1 MGNFVDHVKITC
13 KAGNGGNGSMS
24 FHREKFVLN
33 GGPDGGDGGNGGNVC
48 FYADLNMHTLLDFR
62 FKSKYTAENGVDGA
76 AGNCTG
82 KRGEDLIIKVP
93 VGTVIRE
100 AESGAVVADMDTA
113 GETRTILH
121 GGRGGWGNRH
131 FATPTRQ
138 APNFAKPG
146 IKTEVQT
153 FLLELKTIA
162 DVGLVGYPNVGKST
176 ILSVVTSAKPKIGN
190 YHFTTLTP
198 NLGIVRRHGKDIVLA
213 DIPGLIEGAAD
224 GAGLGHDFLRHVER
238 TRLLL
243 HVLDIAGSE
252 GRDPVE
258 DFDQIN
264 HELANYGELAERPQI
279 VVCNKSDLPDSEENV
294 ARLKAHLAEL
304 GLDYPVFVVS
314 AATHQGFDALLDKT
328 GDMLEALPPIV
339 HFEEE
344 VSYDDSVK
352 PGTFEIVRDG
362 AVFEVVGSSMQ
373 RLIDSVNFDDEES
386 MSWFHRTLRKWGVI
400 DALRKAGAH
409 LQHSFYLLYPRHF
422 HGGPILQYHNHIM
435 TRLCK
440 HLNQLV
446 LFFRQSHMGAI
457 IPLRFKAFRQASKH
471 HHYIRI
477 LGHTKS
483 FFSFCNDSS
492 TFNRKAFA
500 IGYIFLKSDSLAQ
513 ILPRRV
519 HRGRINMRAAS
530 SLIAGS
536 HRKFPHHQDF
546 SARFQRKHTLIFQQH
561 CRFFCSFFC

>member
-146 IKTEVQT
+146 IKTEVHT

-198 NLGIVRRHGKDIVLA
+198 NLGIFRRHGKDIVLA

-352 PGTFEIVRDG
+352 PGTFEVVRDG

-400 DALRKAGAH
+400 DALRKAGA
-409 LQHSFYLLYPRHF
+409 QEGDTVR
-422 HGGPILQYHNHIM
+422 
-435 TRLCK
+435 
-440 HLNQLV
+440 
-446 LFFRQSHMGAI
+446 I
-457 IPLRFKAFRQASKH
+457 IDMEF
-471 HHYIRI
+471 
-477 LGHTKS
+477 
-483 FFSFCNDSS
+483 
-492 TFNRKAFA
+492 
-500 IGYIFLKSDSLAQ
+500 
-513 ILPRRV
+513 
-519 HRGRINMRAAS
+519 
-530 SLIAGS
+530 
-536 HRKFPHHQDF
+536 DF
-546 SARFQRKHTLIFQQH
+546 VE
-561 CRFFCSFFC
+561 

>member
-146 IKTEVQT
+146 IKTEVHT

-294 ARLKAHLAEL
+294 ARLKAHLAKL

-352 PGTFEIVRDG
+352 PGTFEVLRDG

-400 DALRKAGAH
+400 DALRKAGA
-409 LQHSFYLLYPRHF
+409 QEGDTVR
-422 HGGPILQYHNHIM
+422 
-435 TRLCK
+435 
-440 HLNQLV
+440 
-446 LFFRQSHMGAI
+446 I
-457 IPLRFKAFRQASKH
+457 IDMEF
-471 HHYIRI
+471 
-477 LGHTKS
+477 
-483 FFSFCNDSS
+483 
-492 TFNRKAFA
+492 
-500 IGYIFLKSDSLAQ
+500 
-513 ILPRRV
+513 
-519 HRGRINMRAAS
+519 
-530 SLIAGS
+530 
-536 HRKFPHHQDF
+536 DF
-546 SARFQRKHTLIFQQH
+546 VE
-561 CRFFCSFFC
+561 

>member
-146 IKTEVQT
+146 IKTEVHT

-294 ARLKAHLAEL
+294 VRLKAHLAEL

-328 GDMLEALPPIV
+328 CDMLEALPPIV
-339 HFEEE
+339 HVEEE

-352 PGTFEIVRDG
+352 PGTFEVVRDG

-400 DALRKAGAH
+400 DALRKAGA
-409 LQHSFYLLYPRHF
+409 QEGDTVR
-422 HGGPILQYHNHIM
+422 
-435 TRLCK
+435 
-440 HLNQLV
+440 
-446 LFFRQSHMGAI
+446 I
-457 IPLRFKAFRQASKH
+457 IDMEF
-471 HHYIRI
+471 
-477 LGHTKS
+477 
-483 FFSFCNDSS
+483 
-492 TFNRKAFA
+492 
-500 IGYIFLKSDSLAQ
+500 
-513 ILPRRV
+513 
-519 HRGRINMRAAS
+519 
-530 SLIAGS
+530 
-536 HRKFPHHQDF
+536 DF
-546 SARFQRKHTLIFQQH
+546 VE
-561 CRFFCSFFC
+561 

>member
-146 IKTEVQT
+146 IKTEVHT

-279 VVCNKSDLPDSEENV
+279 VVCNKSDLPGAKENV
-294 ARLKAHLAEL
+294 TRLKAHLAEL

-352 PGTFEIVRDG
+352 PGTFEVIRDG

-400 DALRKAGAH
+400 DALRKAGAKEGDTV
-409 LQHSFYLLYPRHF
+409 R
-422 HGGPILQYHNHIM
+422 
-435 TRLCK
+435 
-440 HLNQLV
+440 
-446 LFFRQSHMGAI
+446 I
-457 IPLRFKAFRQASKH
+457 IDMEF
-471 HHYIRI
+471 
-477 LGHTKS
+477 
-483 FFSFCNDSS
+483 
-492 TFNRKAFA
+492 
-500 IGYIFLKSDSLAQ
+500 
-513 ILPRRV
+513 
-519 HRGRINMRAAS
+519 
-530 SLIAGS
+530 
-536 HRKFPHHQDF
+536 DF
-546 SARFQRKHTLIFQQH
+546 VE
-561 CRFFCSFFC
+561 

>member
-146 IKTEVQT
+146 IKTEVHT

-344 VSYDDSVK
+344 VSYDDFVK
-352 PGTFEIVRDG
+352 PGTFEVVRDG

-400 DALRKAGAH
+400 DALRKAGA
-409 LQHSFYLLYPRHF
+409 QEGDTVR
-422 HGGPILQYHNHIM
+422 
-435 TRLCK
+435 
-440 HLNQLV
+440 
-446 LFFRQSHMGAI
+446 I
-457 IPLRFKAFRQASKH
+457 IDMEF
-471 HHYIRI
+471 
-477 LGHTKS
+477 
-483 FFSFCNDSS
+483 
-492 TFNRKAFA
+492 
-500 IGYIFLKSDSLAQ
+500 
-513 ILPRRV
+513 
-519 HRGRINMRAAS
+519 
-530 SLIAGS
+530 
-536 HRKFPHHQDF
+536 DF
-546 SARFQRKHTLIFQQH
+546 VE
-561 CRFFCSFFC
+561 

>member
-121 GGRGGWGNRH
+121 GGRGGWGTRH

-146 IKTEVQT
+146 IKTEVHT

-400 DALRKAGAH
+400 DALRKAGA
-409 LQHSFYLLYPRHF
+409 QEGDTVR
-422 HGGPILQYHNHIM
+422 
-435 TRLCK
+435 
-440 HLNQLV
+440 
-446 LFFRQSHMGAI
+446 I
-457 IPLRFKAFRQASKH
+457 IDMEF
-471 HHYIRI
+471 
-477 LGHTKS
+477 
-483 FFSFCNDSS
+483 
-492 TFNRKAFA
+492 
-500 IGYIFLKSDSLAQ
+500 
-513 ILPRRV
+513 
-519 HRGRINMRAAS
+519 
-530 SLIAGS
+530 
-536 HRKFPHHQDF
+536 DF
-546 SARFQRKHTLIFQQH
+546 VE
-561 CRFFCSFFC
+561 

>member
-146 IKTEVQT
+146 IKTEVHT

-162 DVGLVGYPNVGKST
+162 DVGLVGYQNVGKST

-352 PGTFEIVRDG
+352 PGTFEVVRDG

-400 DALRKAGAH
+400 DALRKAGA
-409 LQHSFYLLYPRHF
+409 QEGDTVR
-422 HGGPILQYHNHIM
+422 
-435 TRLCK
+435 
-440 HLNQLV
+440 
-446 LFFRQSHMGAI
+446 I
-457 IPLRFKAFRQASKH
+457 IDMEF
-471 HHYIRI
+471 
-477 LGHTKS
+477 
-483 FFSFCNDSS
+483 
-492 TFNRKAFA
+492 
-500 IGYIFLKSDSLAQ
+500 
-513 ILPRRV
+513 
-519 HRGRINMRAAS
+519 
-530 SLIAGS
+530 
-536 HRKFPHHQDF
+536 DF
-546 SARFQRKHTLIFQQH
+546 VE
-561 CRFFCSFFC
+561 

>member
-146 IKTEVQT
+146 IETEVHT

-352 PGTFEIVRDG
+352 PGTFEVVRDG

-400 DALRKAGAH
+400 DALRKAGA
-409 LQHSFYLLYPRHF
+409 QEGDTVR
-422 HGGPILQYHNHIM
+422 
-435 TRLCK
+435 
-440 HLNQLV
+440 
-446 LFFRQSHMGAI
+446 I
-457 IPLRFKAFRQASKH
+457 IDMEF
-471 HHYIRI
+471 
-477 LGHTKS
+477 
-483 FFSFCNDSS
+483 
-492 TFNRKAFA
+492 
-500 IGYIFLKSDSLAQ
+500 
-513 ILPRRV
+513 
-519 HRGRINMRAAS
+519 
-530 SLIAGS
+530 
-536 HRKFPHHQDF
+536 DF
-546 SARFQRKHTLIFQQH
+546 VE
-561 CRFFCSFFC
+561 

>member
-146 IKTEVQT
+146 IKTEIHT

-198 NLGIVRRHGKDIVLA
+198 NLGIVRHHGKDIVLA

-352 PGTFEIVRDG
+352 PGTFEVVRDG

-400 DALRKAGAH
+400 DALRKAGA
-409 LQHSFYLLYPRHF
+409 QEGDTVR
-422 HGGPILQYHNHIM
+422 
-435 TRLCK
+435 
-440 HLNQLV
+440 
-446 LFFRQSHMGAI
+446 I
-457 IPLRFKAFRQASKH
+457 IDMEF
-471 HHYIRI
+471 
-477 LGHTKS
+477 
-483 FFSFCNDSS
+483 
-492 TFNRKAFA
+492 
-500 IGYIFLKSDSLAQ
+500 
-513 ILPRRV
+513 
-519 HRGRINMRAAS
+519 
-530 SLIAGS
+530 
-536 HRKFPHHQDF
+536 DF
-546 SARFQRKHTLIFQQH
+546 VE
-561 CRFFCSFFC
+561 

>member
-13 KAGNGGNGSMS
+13 KAGNGGNGS
-24 FHREKFVLN
+24 
-33 GGPDGGDGGNGGNVC
+33 NVC

-146 IKTEVQT
+146 IKTEVHT

-328 GDMLEALPPIV
+328 GDMLEALPQIV

-400 DALRKAGAH
+400 DALRKAGA
-409 LQHSFYLLYPRHF
+409 QEGDTVR
-422 HGGPILQYHNHIM
+422 
-435 TRLCK
+435 
-440 HLNQLV
+440 
-446 LFFRQSHMGAI
+446 I
-457 IPLRFKAFRQASKH
+457 IDMEF
-471 HHYIRI
+471 
-477 LGHTKS
+477 
-483 FFSFCNDSS
+483 
-492 TFNRKAFA
+492 
-500 IGYIFLKSDSLAQ
+500 
-513 ILPRRV
+513 
-519 HRGRINMRAAS
+519 
-530 SLIAGS
+530 
-536 HRKFPHHQDF
+536 DF
-546 SARFQRKHTLIFQQH
+546 VE
-561 CRFFCSFFC
+561 

>member
-146 IKTEVQT
+146 IKTEVHT

-224 GAGLGHDFLRHVER
+224 GAALGHDFLRHVER

-294 ARLKAHLAEL
+294 SRLKAHLAEL

-400 DALRKAGAH
+400 DALRKAGA
-409 LQHSFYLLYPRHF
+409 QEGDTVR
-422 HGGPILQYHNHIM
+422 
-435 TRLCK
+435 
-440 HLNQLV
+440 
-446 LFFRQSHMGAI
+446 I
-457 IPLRFKAFRQASKH
+457 IDMEF
-471 HHYIRI
+471 
-477 LGHTKS
+477 
-483 FFSFCNDSS
+483 
-492 TFNRKAFA
+492 
-500 IGYIFLKSDSLAQ
+500 
-513 ILPRRV
+513 
-519 HRGRINMRAAS
+519 
-530 SLIAGS
+530 
-536 HRKFPHHQDF
+536 DF
-546 SARFQRKHTLIFQQH
+546 VE
-561 CRFFCSFFC
+561 

>member
-146 IKTEVQT
+146 IKTEIHT

-352 PGTFEIVRDG
+352 PGTFEVVRDG

-400 DALRKAGAH
+400 DALRKAGA
-409 LQHSFYLLYPRHF
+409 QEGDTVR
-422 HGGPILQYHNHIM
+422 
-435 TRLCK
+435 
-440 HLNQLV
+440 
-446 LFFRQSHMGAI
+446 I
-457 IPLRFKAFRQASKH
+457 IDMVF
-471 HHYIRI
+471 
-477 LGHTKS
+477 
-483 FFSFCNDSS
+483 
-492 TFNRKAFA
+492 
-500 IGYIFLKSDSLAQ
+500 
-513 ILPRRV
+513 
-519 HRGRINMRAAS
+519 
-530 SLIAGS
+530 
-536 HRKFPHHQDF
+536 DF
-546 SARFQRKHTLIFQQH
+546 VE
-561 CRFFCSFFC
+561 

>member
-146 IKTEVQT
+146 IKTEVHT

-328 GDMLEALPPIV
+328 GDMLEAPPPIV

-352 PGTFEIVRDG
+352 PGTFEVVRDG

-400 DALRKAGAH
+400 DALRKAGA
-409 LQHSFYLLYPRHF
+409 QEGDTVR
-422 HGGPILQYHNHIM
+422 
-435 TRLCK
+435 
-440 HLNQLV
+440 
-446 LFFRQSHMGAI
+446 I
-457 IPLRFKAFRQASKH
+457 IDMEF
-471 HHYIRI
+471 
-477 LGHTKS
+477 
-483 FFSFCNDSS
+483 
-492 TFNRKAFA
+492 
-500 IGYIFLKSDSLAQ
+500 
-513 ILPRRV
+513 
-519 HRGRINMRAAS
+519 
-530 SLIAGS
+530 
-536 HRKFPHHQDF
+536 DF
-546 SARFQRKHTLIFQQH
+546 VE
-561 CRFFCSFFC
+561 

>member
-146 IKTEVQT
+146 IKTEVHT

-279 VVCNKSDLPDSEENV
+279 VVCNKSDLPVSEENV
-294 ARLKAHLAEL
+294 VRLKAHLAEL

-400 DALRKAGAH
+400 DALRKAGA
-409 LQHSFYLLYPRHF
+409 QEGDTVR
-422 HGGPILQYHNHIM
+422 
-435 TRLCK
+435 
-440 HLNQLV
+440 
-446 LFFRQSHMGAI
+446 I
-457 IPLRFKAFRQASKH
+457 IDMEF
-471 HHYIRI
+471 
-477 LGHTKS
+477 
-483 FFSFCNDSS
+483 
-492 TFNRKAFA
+492 
-500 IGYIFLKSDSLAQ
+500 
-513 ILPRRV
+513 
-519 HRGRINMRAAS
+519 
-530 SLIAGS
+530 
-536 HRKFPHHQDF
+536 DF
-546 SARFQRKHTLIFQQH
+546 VE
-561 CRFFCSFFC
+561 

>member
-121 GGRGGWGNRH
+121 GGRGGWANRH
-131 FATPTRQ
+131 FPTPTRQ

-146 IKTEVQT
+146 IKTEVHT

-294 ARLKAHLAEL
+294 VRLKAHLAEL

-400 DALRKAGAH
+400 DALRKAGA
-409 LQHSFYLLYPRHF
+409 QEGDTVR
-422 HGGPILQYHNHIM
+422 
-435 TRLCK
+435 
-440 HLNQLV
+440 
-446 LFFRQSHMGAI
+446 I
-457 IPLRFKAFRQASKH
+457 IDMEF
-471 HHYIRI
+471 
-477 LGHTKS
+477 
-483 FFSFCNDSS
+483 
-492 TFNRKAFA
+492 
-500 IGYIFLKSDSLAQ
+500 
-513 ILPRRV
+513 
-519 HRGRINMRAAS
+519 
-530 SLIAGS
+530 
-536 HRKFPHHQDF
+536 DF
-546 SARFQRKHTLIFQQH
+546 VE
-561 CRFFCSFFC
+561 

>member
-146 IKTEVQT
+146 IKTEVHT

-314 AATHQGFDALLDKT
+314 AATHQGFDALLDKM

-352 PGTFEIVRDG
+352 PGTFEVVRDG

-400 DALRKAGAH
+400 DALRKEGA
-409 LQHSFYLLYPRHF
+409 QEGDTVR
-422 HGGPILQYHNHIM
+422 
-435 TRLCK
+435 
-440 HLNQLV
+440 
-446 LFFRQSHMGAI
+446 I
-457 IPLRFKAFRQASKH
+457 IDMEF
-471 HHYIRI
+471 
-477 LGHTKS
+477 
-483 FFSFCNDSS
+483 
-492 TFNRKAFA
+492 
-500 IGYIFLKSDSLAQ
+500 
-513 ILPRRV
+513 
-519 HRGRINMRAAS
+519 
-530 SLIAGS
+530 
-536 HRKFPHHQDF
+536 DF
-546 SARFQRKHTLIFQQH
+546 VE
-561 CRFFCSFFC
+561 